1 MKLAELDNE
10 LEKNQLS
17 GFWKTRV
24 PSHSSE
30 APYLWKWEPLLD
42 GLLKAS
48 ETIGIEQAERRAIRL
63 VSPHLPHQ
71 VDFSYVFK
79 LRFLSS
85 IRARWRGRTV
95 ITWRRSDSLS
105 RGKGRTLQSKAK
117 NFPWKRAT

>member
-1 MKLAELDNE
+1 MKLAELDSE

-30 APYLWKWEPLLD
+30 APYLWKWAPLLD

-63 VSPHLPHQ
+63 VSPHLPTQ
-71 VDFSYVFK
+71 VDVTY
-79 LRFLSS
+79 SS
-85 IRARWRGRTV
+85 IHVLHCEPR
-95 ITWRRSDSLS
+95 
-105 RGKGRTLQSKAK
+105 
-117 NFPWKRAT
+117 